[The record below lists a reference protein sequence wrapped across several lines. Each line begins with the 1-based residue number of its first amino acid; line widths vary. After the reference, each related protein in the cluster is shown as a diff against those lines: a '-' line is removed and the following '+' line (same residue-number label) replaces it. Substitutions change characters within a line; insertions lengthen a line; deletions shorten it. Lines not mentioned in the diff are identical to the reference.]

1 MIKTFEEFN
10 GEMLCESK
18 SKFIKNELIY
28 SDHPKYKD
36 DGICKTWED
45 VIKLFSH
52 PKYNINCVKY
62 NHGSWWEA
70 NEDETVLDAIEDICD
85 EGDHVKY
92 ITIKIGKLPDNDCNG
107 IIIEKYSDSDSEFRW
122 VDDWIFPVDKK
133 SISTILG
140 RKSNRSSRDIDI
152 VKYYFTNIGYD
163 IFDVFNLI
171 DNKYIKKIQSIS
183 SKEDINKILDN
194 AFKSLTREQYSIIL
208 SAALCREIELGI
220 WEPTYNGETII
231 QDLTDRFNFEY
242 FTEN

>member
-1 MIKTFEEFN
+1 MIKTFEEFK
-10 GEMLCESK
+10 GKMLCESK
-18 SKFIKNELIY
+18 SKFIKKELIY

-52 PKYNINCVKY
+52 PKYNVQCVSKVKGWHMP
-62 NHGSWWEA
+62 N
-70 NEDETVLDAIEDICD
+70 DKTVLDLIEEFADY
-85 EGDHVKY
+85 GDY
-92 ITIKIGKLPDNDCNG
+92 ITITIQKDYFEEYNG
-107 IIIEKYSDSDSEFRW
+107 ICIETYYKDESHTHWLYPLTDKGISYISQHENNFGFNSDSNFDY
-122 VDDWIFPVDKK
+122 I
-133 SISTILG
+133 
-140 RKSNRSSRDIDI
+140 SSR
-152 VKYYFTNIGYD
+152 YFINIGYD

-171 DNKYIKKIQSIS
+171 DNKYIKKIKSVS

-220 WEPTYNGETII
+220 WDPTYNGETII

>member
-1 MIKTFEEFN
+1 MIKTFEEFK
-10 GEMLCESK
+10 GKMLCESK
-18 SKFIKNELIY
+18 SKFIKKELIY
-28 SDHPKYKD
+28 SDYPGHKD

-52 PKYNINCVKY
+52 PKYNVRCVLS
-62 NHGSWWEA
+62 HGSGRWMA
-70 NEDETVLDAIEDICD
+70 ISEDETLLDVMEENADRAD
-85 EGDHVKY
+85 Y
-92 ITIKIGKLPDNDCNG
+92 ITIE
-107 IIIEKYSDSDSEFRW
+107 IEKIYGEEYNCIRVIRHYKGHDKEIEGYDNIYPINDKGISYISQRSRESG
-122 VDDWIFPVDKK
+122 DDLNDV
-133 SISTILG
+133 
-140 RKSNRSSRDIDI
+140 SR
-152 VKYYFTNIGYD
+152 YFINIGYD

-171 DNKYIKKIQSIS
+171 DNKYIKKIKSVS

-220 WEPTYNGETII
+220 WNPTYNGETII

>member
-1 MIKTFEEFN
+1 MIKTFEEFK
-10 GEMLCESK
+10 GKMLCESK
-18 SKFIKNELIY
+18 SKFIKKELIY

-52 PKYNINCVKY
+52 PKYNVRCVLTKG
-62 NHGSWWEA
+62 HSTWMA
-70 NEDETVLDAIEDICD
+70 ISEDETLLDVIEERAERSD
-85 EGDHVKY
+85 Y
-92 ITIKIGKLPDNDCNG
+92 IT
-107 IIIEKYSDSDSEFRW
+107 IIIEKLYDEEYNCIRVISHYKGYNEESYDN
-122 VDDWIFPVDKK
+122 IFPINDKG
-133 SISTILG
+133 ISYISQLS
-140 RKSNRSSRDIDI
+140 RKFGDNLNDVSR
-152 VKYYFTNIGYD
+152 YFINIGYD

-171 DNKYIKKIQSIS
+171 DNKYIKKIKSVS

-220 WEPTYNGETII
+220 WDPTYNGETII

>member
-1 MIKTFEEFN
+1 MIKTFKEFN

-18 SKFIKNELIY
+18 SKFIKQELIY

-45 VIKLFSH
+45 VQKLFDH

-62 NHGSWWEA
+62 TDGSWWEA

-85 EGDHVKY
+85 EGSHVKY
-92 ITIKIGKLPDNDCNG
+92 ITIKIKKMPDSDCNG
-107 IIIEKYSDSDSEFRW
+107 VFIEKYTNTDYHW
-122 VDDWIFPVDKK
+122 VDEWVFPVDKK
-133 SISTILG
+133 SIYDILG

-152 VKYYFTNIGYD
+152 VKDYFTNIGYD

-171 DNKYIKKIQSIS
+171 DNKYIKKIKSVS

-208 SAALCREIELGI
+208 SAALCREIELEI

>member
-18 SKFIKNELIY
+18 SKFIKKELIY

-45 VIKLFSH
+45 VQKLFSH
-52 PKYNINCVKY
+52 PKYNVRWVDSRNNRWYFPQVDDK
-62 NHGSWWEA
+62 
-70 NEDETVLDAIEDICD
+70 TVLDEIE
-85 EGDHVKY
+85 ERAENGDY
-92 ITIKIGKLPDNDCNG
+92 ITIEIKTHEYNEEYNCIVITKHYKNEGEYVNEIFLINDKG
-107 IIIEKYSDSDSEFRW
+107 ISYIYQRTRDFGNDVI
-122 VDDWIFPVDKK
+122 DD
-133 SISTILG
+133 LG
-140 RKSNRSSRDIDI
+140 RFII
-152 VKYYFTNIGYD
+152 NIGYD
-163 IFDVFNLI
+163 IFDVFNLV
-171 DNKYIKKIQSIS
+171 DNKYIKKIKSVS

-194 AFKSLTREQYSIIL
+194 AYKSLTREQYSIIL

-220 WEPTYNGETII
+220 WEATYNGETII

>member
-18 SKFIKNELIY
+18 SKFINKELIF
-28 SDHPKYKD
+28 SDHPKYKT

-45 VIKLFSH
+45 VQKLFSH

-62 NHGSWWEA
+62 DNIWWEI

-85 EGDHVKY
+85 GGSFVKY
-92 ITIKIGKLPDNDCNG
+92 ITIKIGKMPDSDCNC
-107 IIIEKYSDSDSEFRW
+107 IIIEEYSDSEDNWRNE
-122 VDDWIFPVDKK
+122 WIFLVDKK
-133 SISTILG
+133 NISDILG
-140 RKSNRSSRDIDI
+140 RKSYRSGHDLDI

-171 DNKYIKKIQSIS
+171 DNKYIKKIKSVS

>member
-1 MIKTFEEFN
+1 MIKTFEEFK
-10 GEMLCESK
+10 GKMLCESK
-18 SKFIKNELIY
+18 SKFIKKELIY

-62 NHGSWWEA
+62 GYNSWWEA

-107 IIIEKYSDSDSEFRW
+107 IIIEKYNDTDYRW
-122 VDDWIFPVDKK
+122 VDEWIFPVDKK
-133 SISTILG
+133 SIDTILHG
-140 RKSNRSSRDIDI
+140 KSNRSSRDIDI
-152 VKYYFTNIGYD
+152 IKYYFTNIGYD

-171 DNKYIKKIQSIS
+171 DNKYIKKIKSVS

-220 WEPTYNGETII
+220 WDPTYNGETII